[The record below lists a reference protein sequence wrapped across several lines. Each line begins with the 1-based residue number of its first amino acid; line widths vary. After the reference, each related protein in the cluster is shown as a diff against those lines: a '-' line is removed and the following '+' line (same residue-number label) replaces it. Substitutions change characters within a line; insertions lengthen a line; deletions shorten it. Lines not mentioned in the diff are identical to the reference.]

1 MNSEQEQRLQQ
12 LDVEIQIAEKQL
24 RVAGIKKQIL
34 EVELDILGLNQEL
47 EQRANRELTLVRGA

>member
-1 MNSEQEQRLQQ
+1 MNTEQEQRLQQ

-34 EVELDILGLNQEL
+34 EVELDILSLNREL
-47 EQRANRELTLVRGA
+47 EQRANQELALLGA

>member
-1 MNSEQEQRLQQ
+1 MTSEQEQKLQH
-12 LDVEIQIAEKQL
+12 LEAEIQIAEKEL

-47 EQRANRELTLVRGA
+47 EQRANRALALVR

>member
-1 MNSEQEQRLQQ
+1 MNTEQEQRLQQ